1 MPQTGNRV
9 RFLYR
14 GSLLDGTVFDDG
26 KDEPHEIIL
35 GRHQVMKPL
44 EAALSSMEVGE
55 ERTVGI
61 QAKDAY
67 GLYDER
73 ALAAF
78 PPTKCPTGRTF
89 PSARRSDG
97 PRRGTRSPSRRRS

>member
-26 KDEPHEIIL
+26 KDEPHEITR

-44 EAALSSMEVGE
+44 EAALSSMEVGD
-55 ERTVGI
+55 ERTVSI

-67 GLYDER
+67 GLYD
-73 ALAAF
+73 
-78 PPTKCPTGRTF
+78 
-89 PSARRSDG
+89 
-97 PRRGTRSPSRRRS
+97 